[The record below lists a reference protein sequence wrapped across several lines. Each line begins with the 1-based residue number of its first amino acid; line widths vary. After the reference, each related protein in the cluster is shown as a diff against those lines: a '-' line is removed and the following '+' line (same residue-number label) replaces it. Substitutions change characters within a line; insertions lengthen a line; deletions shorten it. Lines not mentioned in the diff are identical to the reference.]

1 MDSGS
6 DLYHYISSSPTTAA
20 AIVGF
25 VAAGLALV
33 IYMIKNKN

>member
-1 MDSGS
+1 MDSSS

-25 VAAGLALV
+25 VVAGLSLV
-33 IYMIKNKN
+33 IYMIKNKQ